1 MWWIPASMAVGAIMQ
16 GQQAK
21 AQRKAQ
27 QQQANISAAQTEYSP
42 WTGITPQQFNPQ
54 PITASAL
61 GGAVQG
67 GLSGV
72 MQEQAMKQ
80 GAADADL
87 TQAQTNYYNSQAAGG
102 GGESAWM
109 QMQQKKPTL
118 MYDDKNQFNFQNY
131 ANANYG
137 RR

>member
-21 AQRKAQ
+21 AQAKAQ
-27 QQQANISAAQTEYSP
+27 EKQAAISAAQTEFSP

-72 MQEQAMKQ
+72 MQEQAMAK
-80 GAADADL
+80 GAAQDDL
-87 TQAQTNYYNSQAAGG
+87 MKAQTNYYNSQGQAGQMN
-102 GGESAWM
+102 SPWFN
-109 QMQQKKPTL
+109 MQQQKPSL
-118 MYDDKNQFNFQNY
+118 
-131 ANANYG
+131 YG
-137 RR
+137 QYYEATNR